1 MMLSQNMFF
10 GFFRKFI
17 LQKVFFAM
25 IADFFYKKKA
35 GNLLSFLPAFL

>member
-1 MMLSQNMFF
+1 MLSQNMFF
-10 GFFRKFI
+10 CFFRKFI
-17 LQKVFFAM
+17 FQKVCFAM